1 MKLPIYKL
9 TQANTAINKI
19 KKNKN
24 NADVLIGILTLA
36 NLFMSSVEK
45 RKEERQNKRLNIN
58 NNKQN
63 NINSIEDIMNLK

>member
-24 NADVLIGILTLA
+24 NADILIGILTLA